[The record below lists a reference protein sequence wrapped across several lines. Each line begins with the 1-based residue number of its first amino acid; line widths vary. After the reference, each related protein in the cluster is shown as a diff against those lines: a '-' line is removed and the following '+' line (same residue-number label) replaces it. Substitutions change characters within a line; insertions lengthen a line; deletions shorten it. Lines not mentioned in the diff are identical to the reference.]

1 MNVGAAMVGAP
12 LGGAAGG
19 AAGVAFGGA
28 GRLEP
33 FKQLIKQHCGLQF
46 EGDDAPRLAQALH
59 ERCTHHAVALPAYL
73 ALVQRSASELQALVN
88 LLTINETYFFRESA
102 QIDWLVQHL
111 APRLLARSQGAWPIR
126 ILSAACSTGEEPYSI
141 ALALWEKYGDHAA
154 RWFTVLGG
162 DIDSQALA
170 RARAALYSDFSFR
183 GVPEAVR
190 QRHFTRTPRGWQLA
204 QPVREMVAFHELNL
218 LAPAHDGALQDC
230 DVVFCRNVSIYFDTP
245 TRRTIQ
251 HGLAAL
257 LRGEGVLVIGL
268 AETLAN
274 DLGVLPLVED
284 AGLFYF
290 AKGALDGPLHQA
302 AQPSSSAPASPP
314 AARPTAAAPAPLPQP
329 LSLPQGWAL
338 PPPVAPAAPEP
349 VAAAP
354 SSWELALAQARQGL
368 REKDHAAAWP
378 HLQAVLAAQPQ
389 HPEAQVLHAYV
400 LLERKEFAAAQA
412 VAEQLLAS
420 DAWNV
425 DACLLLGLAA
435 KWQGHAA
442 QAIRWL
448 RQALYAQPGCW
459 PAHFFLADLLR
470 AQGALEQACRSW
482 RVVLQQAAAPEAE
495 TGIRYL
501 PLALSAQEA
510 RGVCERLL
518 AQHAGVAGAA
528 GTAGTAGQG

>member
-1 MNVGAAMVGAP
+1 MNGGAAMVGAP
-12 LGGAAGG
+12 VGGAAGL
-19 AAGVAFGGA
+19 AGG
-28 GRLEP
+28 LEP
-33 FKQLIKQHCGLQF
+33 FKQLIKGHCGLQF
-46 EGDDAPRLAQALH
+46 EGDDATRLAQALH

-73 ALVQRSASELQALVN
+73 ALVQRSASELQELVN

-111 APRLLARSQGAWPIR
+111 APRLLACSQGAWPIR

-162 DIDSQALA
+162 DIDSHALA

-183 GVPEAVR
+183 GVPEQVR
-190 QRHFTRTPRGWQLA
+190 QRHFTRTAQGWQLA

-251 HGLAAL
+251 QGLAAL
-257 LRGEGVLVIGL
+257 LRDEGVLVIGL

-290 AKGALDGPLHQA
+290 AKGPLDGPLHQA
-302 AQPSSSAPASPP
+302 AQPSHAGPAALVLRTPAAQPASAVPSAPPP
-314 AARPTAAAPAPLPQP
+314 P

-338 PPPVAPAAPEP
+338 PPSAAAPAA
-349 VAAAP
+349 A
-354 SSWELALAQARQGL
+354 SSWESALTQARQL
-368 REKDHAAAWP
+368 VREKDDAAAWP
-378 HLQAVLAAQPQ
+378 LLQAVLAAQPQ

-400 LLERKEFAAAQA
+400 LLERKEFTAAQA
-412 VAEQLLAS
+412 VAQQVLER

-435 KWQGHAA
+435 KWQSQAA
-442 QAIRWL
+442 VAIRWL

-501 PLALSAQEA
+501 PLALSVQEA

-518 AQHAGVAGAA
+518 AQHAGVVGAT
-528 GTAGTAGQG
+528 GPAGQG